1 MKNVIKE
8 VLISEEEIR
17 NRIRELG
24 KEITEDYRDKDL
36 VLIGILKG
44 AAIFMSQLSMDIELP
59 LYIDFMSVS
68 SYGKAS
74 SSTGEVKI
82 VKDLDES
89 VEGKD
94 ILIVEDIIDTGLT
107 LSYLKDNLLK
117 RGARSVK
124 IVTLLDKPDRR
135 NVLVDIDYLGFEVPD
150 EFIIGY
156 GLDYAEIYRNL
167 PFIAALKEEVY
178 SDENIE

>member
-1 MKNVIKE
+1 MRNAIKE

-17 NRIRELG
+17 NRTRELG
-24 KEITEDYRDKDL
+24 REITEDYKDKDL

-44 AAIFMSQLSMDIELP
+44 AAIFMSQLSMDIDLP
-59 LYIDFMSVS
+59 LYMDFMSVS

-74 SSTGEVKI
+74 RSTGEVRI

-124 IVTLLDKPDRR
+124 VVTLLDKPDRR

-150 EFIIGY
+150 EFIVGY
-156 GLDYAEIYRNL
+156 GLDYAEKYRNF
-167 PFIAALKEEVY
+167 PFVAALKEEIY
-178 SDENIE
+178 K

>member
-1 MKNVIKE
+1 MRNAIKE

-17 NRIRELG
+17 NRTRELG
-24 KEITEDYRDKDL
+24 REITEDYKDKDL

-44 AAIFMSQLSMDIELP
+44 AAIFMSQLSMDIDLP
-59 LYIDFMSVS
+59 LYMDFMSVS

-74 SSTGEVKI
+74 RSTGEVRI

-124 IVTLLDKPDRR
+124 VVTLLDKPDRR

-150 EFIIGY
+150 EFIVGY
-156 GLDYAEIYRNL
+156 GLDYAEKYRNF
-167 PFIAALKEEVY
+167 PFVAALKEEVY
-178 SDENIE
+178 K

>member
-1 MKNVIKE
+1 MRNAIKE

-17 NRIRELG
+17 NRTRELG
-24 KEITEDYRDKDL
+24 REITEDYKDKDL

-44 AAIFMSQLSMDIELP
+44 AAIFMSQLSMDIDLP
-59 LYIDFMSVS
+59 LYMDFMSVS

-74 SSTGEVKI
+74 RSTGEVRI

-117 RGARSVK
+117 RGVRSVK
-124 IVTLLDKPDRR
+124 VVTLLDKPDRR

-150 EFIIGY
+150 EFIVGY
-156 GLDYAEIYRNL
+156 GLDYAEKYRNF
-167 PFIAALKEEVY
+167 PFVAALKEEVY
-178 SDENIE
+178 K